1 MNLITDTL
9 PALSLGVDPE
19 DPDVMK
25 ENHDMRKKA
34 YLAVAF
40 LFLFSMGLSL
50 DFLTLIA
57 FIAGAKFYTG
67 DTNLFPLFP
76 ERIDED
82 ALLHAQTM
90 AFVVLSFSQLVHS
103 FNLRSRT
110 KSIFQLGFLQINI

>member
-25 ENHDMRKKA
+25 EKPRHAKES
-34 YLAVAF
+34 
-40 LFLFSMGLSL
+40 LFSGGVPFLIFNGVIIGL
-50 DFLTLIA
+50 LTLIA

-76 ERIDED
+76 SE
-82 ALLHAQTM
+82 LMTM
-90 AFVVLSFSQLVHS
+90 LYYTLKRWHLSFLVFLSS
-103 FNLRSRT
+103 FIHLTCVQERNQFFNWDLY
-110 KSIFQLGFLQINI
+110 K